1 MTKPISCCVDD
12 VYSVAS
18 IILIIDDKF
27 FLRCY
32 LVVLTMY
39 FIQFRIELLSVLIAV
54 SFSDQSP
61 GCSPR
66 LFRIWKKSKTSIS
79 DLDMRCYRG

>member
-1 MTKPISCCVDD
+1 MR
-12 VYSVAS
+12 
-18 IILIIDDKF
+18 LE
-27 FLRCY
+27 
-32 LVVLTMY
+32 LTSEAWT
-39 FIQFRIELLSVLIAV
+39 FRVHRIELLSVLIAV